1 MRASKRHTNDK
12 LPEISLKPPV
22 VRPYVRSKSPRLR
35 WTPDLHHCFV
45 HAVERLGGEDIAAV
59 TEKKNNNYSS
69 CSEQS
74 YCQQNHRERI
84 IRLVRT
90 HCNGESTLKNTS
102 MPAQCGRVEK
112 QEMGIG
118 KETTDP
124 LSSYDEIVTSKAS
137 LEQKPHSYIIFKGL
151 LKSCNTQ
158 VRNEQIGVLLDAAAA
173 GFKSNHQ
180 TLETFTGNAERVDDC
195 KMSLSM
201 NSKAPQSLL
210 KLNQSAD
217 GNDVSLELTLA

>member
-1 MRASKRHTNDK
+1 
-12 LPEISLKPPV
+12 
-22 VRPYVRSKSPRLR
+22 
-35 WTPDLHHCFV
+35 
-45 HAVERLGGEDIAAV
+45 
-59 TEKKNNNYSS
+59 
-69 CSEQS
+69 
-74 YCQQNHRERI
+74 
-84 IRLVRT
+84 
-90 HCNGESTLKNTS
+90 
-102 MPAQCGRVEK
+102 
-112 QEMGIG
+112 
-118 KETTDP
+118 
-124 LSSYDEIVTSKAS
+124 
-137 LEQKPHSYIIFKGL
+137 
-151 LKSCNTQ
+151 

>member
-1 MRASKRHTNDK
+1 MGASGINMRIN
-12 LPEISLKPPV
+12 
-22 VRPYVRSKSPRLR
+22 YVFRFWFS
-35 WTPDLHHCFV
+35 
-45 HAVERLGGEDIAAV
+45 
-59 TEKKNNNYSS
+59 
-69 CSEQS
+69 
-74 YCQQNHRERI
+74 
-84 IRLVRT
+84 
-90 HCNGESTLKNTS
+90 
-102 MPAQCGRVEK
+102 GRVEK

-124 LSSYDEIVTSKAS
+124 LSSYDTIEIVKQAK
-137 LEQKPHSYIIFKGL
+137 QKHWSRNHILTRVIFKGCNAQELQYSSTLFLTLSNNYLAHTL
-151 LKSCNTQ
+151 LVPRVNLTV